1 VRVYLCEVQRFYT
14 LRWYNVLSLF
24 VMFVYHCY
32 PHLLNGIFENIISS
46 NAFATECVAHRKGV
60 HSFLNQMHYN
70 IHTFSKFVRFKKEY
84 YKHICR
90 NTQISTPFKSV
101 KKC

>member
-1 VRVYLCEVQRFYT
+1 VQSTKIVDHWLVQCVKFICD
-14 LRWYNVLSLF
+14 VCLSL
-24 VMFVYHCY
+24 
-32 PHLLNGIFENIISS
+32 LS
-46 NAFATECVAHRKGV
+46 NV